1 MQYIELT
8 QDDINY
14 INNRAVICY
23 YNNSFVLYEP
33 IPEALQDY
41 FADRERKEVKEVDT
55 TIKSVRYDWDNNK
68 AYILIADEDYPDEI
82 EFDCTTDWTTQDCQN
97 AINSKFNKL

>member
-41 FADRERKEVKEVDT
+41 FADRERKEVTEVDT
-55 TIKSVRYDWDNNK
+55 TIVSVNYDWNNDK
-68 AYILIADEDYPDEI
+68 AYITIADENYPEPI
-82 EFDCTTDWTTQDCQN
+82 EFDCDSNWTIEDCQN
-97 AINSKFNKL
+97 AINSKFNIT